1 MAGHILV
8 EGVGKK
14 YRYYHPDRPSKFK
27 QVFTRGYRTLAAA
40 GEFWALRNVSLTVSP
55 GSMVGVIGHNGAG
68 KSTLLR
74 LVGGVGRPNEG
85 RIATRGRIG
94 ALLDLGAGS
103 QPELTGR
110 DNVFLSGVIA
120 GLTRRQVASRFDAI
134 VAFAELEEFID
145 SPMRT
150 YSSGM
155 QLRLAFAVAVHTDPD
170 VLLIDEV
177 LSVGDAAFQ
186 KKCLK
191 AIHDFK
197 AGGCAILLISHEM
210 EQIQEMCDVVYWL
223 KEGHEVAHGA
233 AERIC
238 AEYTETMTANSNQ
251 GAN

>member
-1 MAGHILV
+1 
-8 EGVGKK
+8 
-14 YRYYHPDRPSKFK
+14 
-27 QVFTRGYRTLAAA
+27 
-40 GEFWALRNVSLTVSP
+40 
-55 GSMVGVIGHNGAG
+55 
-68 KSTLLR
+68 
-74 LVGGVGRPNEG
+74 
-85 RIATRGRIG
+85 
-94 ALLDLGAGS
+94 
-103 QPELTGR
+103 
-110 DNVFLSGVIA
+110 
-120 GLTRRQVASRFDAI
+120 
-134 VAFAELEEFID
+134 
-145 SPMRT
+145 
-150 YSSGM
+150 
-155 QLRLAFAVAVHTDPD
+155 VHTDPD